1 MDPNQTIGTTPSG
14 IDNVDPPGSNSRTE
28 TLPVGPTGTDG
39 TTGTT
44 HTQQIP
50 PIGTSTHERS
60 SAQDRSSPPV
70 RTSVPERTSIPDRTE
85 ARVWNRPREKR
96 PLTTKP
102 DLNRR
107 PIFPTPLAQT
117 LEEMTELRGM
127 VSSLIDE
134 ARNQKAAYR
143 DIANRL
149 DQAEQ
154 ELAEYRANARERNQ
168 PLPDPLRETLNPQN
182 AGAFGTPEI
191 SSARSG
197 RYTGENMQRPP
208 QQSMPPQ
215 SLSYNG
221 LDEIDTGLQAQRST
235 PIQSQNIYMER
246 TGEPRNRIPPLG
258 N

>member
-1 MDPNQTIGTTPSG
+1 
-14 IDNVDPPGSNSRTE
+14 
-28 TLPVGPTGTDG
+28 
-39 TTGTT
+39 
-44 HTQQIP
+44 
-50 PIGTSTHERS
+50 
-60 SAQDRSSPPV
+60 
-70 RTSVPERTSIPDRTE
+70 
-85 ARVWNRPREKR
+85 
-96 PLTTKP
+96 
-102 DLNRR
+102 
-107 PIFPTPLAQT
+107 
-117 LEEMTELRGM
+117 MTELRGM
-127 VSSLIDE
+127 VLSLIDE
-134 ARNQKAAYR
+134 ACNQKAAYR

-168 PLPDPLRETLNPQN
+168 PPRDPLRETLNPQN

-191 SSARSG
+191 PSARSG
-197 RYTGENMQRPP
+197 RYTGENSQPPP
-208 QQSMPPQ
+208 QQSMSAR